1 MQISFTQADW
11 TYLSFP
17 LLVSLLA
24 LGALAYLISYIKKK
38 PTGTEKMV
46 EIAEAIRI
54 GAKTYL
60 KRQNSTIAIVAGI
73 IAVIL
78 YVVDFIY
85 HSGVPYYALAFVLGA
100 SLSALAGYIGM
111 SISTISHVRTAE
123 AARNHDLPEATRIA
137 FRGGAVTGLGITSI
151 SVLGLTILYYLYSL
165 VSGVADPELVVS
177 FGFGASLVGL
187 FAQLGGGIYT
197 KGADVGADIS
207 GKVEE
212 GIPEDDPRNPAV
224 IADLVGD
231 NVGDCA
237 GRGADLFESFTD
249 NNIGTMILGLALFS
263 LFGFA
268 GVIFP
273 LVAAAIGILAS
284 IAGILATGNIK
295 KDDPMMSI
303 NMGYIVMGVTAAVL
317 YYIATIFMLHNF
329 IFFVDIILGIIT
341 AVVVGLLIQYYTSY
355 AYKPVKQ
362 IAEASKTGAATN
374 VITGLSVGMK
384 STGLPVIAL
393 AATIFIS
400 YAISGGFNDPQL
412 GYYGIAMATI
422 GMLSMTAVIMSSD
435 TFGPITDNAGGIAEM
450 SGLGEDVR
458 KITDMLDSIGNTT
471 KAITKGYAMGCATLS
486 AFILFV
492 SYIEIVK
499 GKMSEIVGHTLVFT
513 MDLANPLVILGL
525 FLGAIIPFTFSAYAM
540 EAVGKAAHSIVEEVR
555 RQFREIKGLREGEA
569 KPEYDKAVDIAT
581 KAGIKGM
588 LIPGLIAIISP
599 IIVGMLFGPETL
611 GSFILAATVTG
622 VVLAL
627 FMFNAGGAW
636 DNAKKYIE
644 TGVLGGKGSD
654 THKAAVVGDTV
665 GDPLKDTSG
674 PSLHIL
680 VKLIN
685 IIALTLAAFFV
696 HFYYVVLLGL

>member
-1 MQISFTQADW
+1 VDVAVEPKW
-11 TYLSFP
+11 WYLWIP
-17 LLVSLLA
+17 LVASLVA
-24 LGALAYLISYIKKK
+24 LGVIAYLITYIKKK
-38 PTGTEKMV
+38 PAGTEKMK

-54 GAKTYL
+54 GAKAYL
-60 KRQNSTIAIVAGI
+60 KRQNTTIAMVAAI
-73 IAVIL
+73 IAIGL
-78 YVVDFIY
+78 YIYDFIS
-85 HSGVPYYALAFVLGA
+85 HSGAPYYSLAFILGA
-100 SLSALAGYIGM
+100 AASALAGYIGM
-111 SISTISHVRTAE
+111 NISTIAHVRTTE
-123 AARNHDLPEATRIA
+123 AARNHNLPEATKIA

-151 SVLGLTILYYLYSL
+151 SILGVTILYYVYSS
-165 VSGVADPELVVS
+165 VTGTPNPELIVS

-249 NNIGTMILGLALFS
+249 NNIGAMILGLALAAY
-263 LFGFA
+263 FGFE
-268 GVIFP
+268 GVVFP
-273 LVAAAIGILAS
+273 LVAGAIGIVAS
-284 IAGILATGNIK
+284 IVGILAVGTIK

-303 NMGYIVMGVTAAVL
+303 NIGYVLMGVIAAILFYISVVL
-317 YYIATIFMLHNF
+317 MLGGKL
-329 IFFVDIILGIIT
+329 IFFVDIVIGIIT
-341 AVVVGLLIQYYTSY
+341 AVLVGLLIQYYTSY
-355 AYKPVKQ
+355 QYRPVKS
-362 IAEASKTGAATN
+362 IAEAAKTGPATN
-374 VITGLSVGMK
+374 VITGLAVGMK
-384 STGLPVIAL
+384 STGLPLIVL
-393 AATIFIS
+393 SAAIIIS
-400 YAISGGFNDPQL
+400 YIVSGGLTDHKL
-412 GYYGIAMATI
+412 GFYGIAMATL
-422 GMLSMTAVIMSSD
+422 GMLSMTSIIMSSD

-486 AFILFV
+486 AFVLFA
-492 SYIEIVK
+492 SYLEIV
-499 GKMSEIVGHTLVFT
+499 SARIPEFT
-513 MDLANPLVILGL
+513 INLTSPVIILGL
-525 FLGAIIPFTFSAYAM
+525 FLGGIVPFIFSAYAI
-540 EAVGKAAHSIVEEVR
+540 EAVGKAAFKIVEEVR
-555 RQFREIKGLREGEA
+555 RQFREIPGLREGKA
-569 KPEYDKAVDIAT
+569 KPRYDVAVDIAT

-588 LIPGLIAIISP
+588 IIPGLVGIVSP
-599 IIVGMLFGPETL
+599 IVVGVLFGVETL
-611 GSFILAATVTG
+611 AAFLLSATVTG
-622 VVLAL
+622 VILAI

-644 TGVLGGKGSD
+644 TGVFGGKGSD

-680 VKLIN
+680 VKLLN
-685 IIALTLAAFFV
+685 IIALTL
-696 HFYYVVLLGL
+696 VVLFLNPIILLLLG

>member
-1 MQISFTQADW
+1 MQIAFTQVEW
-11 TYLSFP
+11 VYLWIP
-17 LLVSLLA
+17 IIIGILA
-24 LGALAYLISYIKKK
+24 LVVLAYLVSYVRNK

-46 EIAEAIRI
+46 EIANAIRI

-60 KRQNSTIAIVAGI
+60 KRQNSAIAIVAGI
-73 IAVIL
+73 IAVVL
-78 YVVDFIY
+78 YVVDFVY
-85 HSGVPYYALAFVLGA
+85 HGGIPYYAVAFVLGA
-100 SLSALAGYIGM
+100 ALSAVAGYIGM

-123 AARNHDLPEATRIA
+123 AARKLDLPEATRIA
-137 FRGGAVTGLGITSI
+137 FRGGAVTGIGITSI

-165 VSGVADPELVVS
+165 ASGMADPELVVS

-273 LVAAAIGILAS
+273 LIAAAIGIVAS
-284 IAGILATGNIK
+284 TAGILVTGNIK
-295 KDDPMMSI
+295 KDNPMMSI
-303 NMGYIVMGVTAAVL
+303 NMGYVVMGIIAAIL
-317 YYIATIFMLHNF
+317 YYIATILMLGNLMF
-329 IFFVDIILGIIT
+329 YIDIILGVIT
-341 AVVVGLLIQYYTSY
+341 AVLVGLVIQYYTSY

-362 IAEASKTGAATN
+362 IAESSKTGAATN

-393 AATIFIS
+393 ATTIFIS
-400 YAISGGFNDPQL
+400 YVISGGLTNAKL

-458 KITDMLDSIGNTT
+458 RITDMLDSIGNTT

-486 AFILFV
+486 AFVLFA
-492 SYIEIVK
+492 SYVEIVSN
-499 GKMSEIVGHTLVFT
+499 KMGSLLGHTMTFA
-513 MDLANPLVILGL
+513 MDLKNPLVILGL
-525 FLGAIIPFTFSAYAM
+525 FLGAVVPFIFSAYAI
-540 EAVGKAAHSIVEEVR
+540 EAVGRAAHSIVEEVR
-555 RQFREIKGLREGEA
+555 RQFREIRGLREGTA

-581 KAGIKGM
+581 KSGIKGM
-588 LIPGLIAIISP
+588 LIPGLIAVISP
-599 IIVGMLFGPETL
+599 IAVGMLFGPETL

-644 TGVLGGKGSD
+644 TGMYGGKGSD
-654 THKAAVVGDTV
+654 THKASVVGDTV

-685 IIALTLAAFFV
+685 IIALTLAVFFV
-696 HFYYVVLLGL
+696 NFYYVIVLGL

>member
-1 MQISFTQADW
+1 MDVAVEPKW
-11 TYLSFP
+11 WYLWIP
-17 LLVSLLA
+17 LVASLVA
-24 LGALAYLISYIKKK
+24 LGIIAYLITYIKKK
-38 PTGTEKMV
+38 PAGTEKMK

-54 GAKTYL
+54 GAKAYL
-60 KRQNSTIAIVAGI
+60 KRQNTTIAIVAAI
-73 IAVIL
+73 IAICL
-78 YVVDFIY
+78 YIYDFIN
-85 HSGVPYYALAFVLGA
+85 HGGAPYYSLAFILGA
-100 SLSALAGYIGM
+100 AASALAGYIGM
-111 SISTISHVRTAE
+111 NISTIAHVRTTE
-123 AARNHDLPEATRIA
+123 AARNHNLPEATKIA

-151 SVLGLTILYYLYSL
+151 SILGVTILYYVYS
-165 VSGVADPELVVS
+165 SITGTPNPELIVS

-249 NNIGTMILGLALFS
+249 NIIGAMILGLALAVY
-263 LFGFA
+263 FGFE
-268 GVIFP
+268 GVVFP
-273 LVAAAIGILAS
+273 LVAGAIGIVAS
-284 IAGILATGNIK
+284 IVGILAVGTIK

-303 NMGYIVMGVTAAVL
+303 NIGYVLMGVTAAILFYISVVL
-317 YYIATIFMLHNF
+317 MLGGKL
-329 IFFVDIILGIIT
+329 IFFVDIVIGIIT
-341 AVVVGLLIQYYTSY
+341 AVLVGLLIQYYTSY
-355 AYKPVKQ
+355 QYRPVKS
-362 IAEASKTGAATN
+362 IAEAAKTGPATN
-374 VITGLSVGMK
+374 VITGLAVGMK
-384 STGLPVIAL
+384 STGLPLIVL
-393 AATIFIS
+393 SAAIIIS
-400 YAISGGFNDPQL
+400 YIVSGGLTDHKL
-412 GYYGIAMATI
+412 GFYGIAMATL
-422 GMLSMTAVIMSSD
+422 GMLSMTSIIMSSD

-486 AFILFV
+486 AFVLFA
-492 SYIEIVK
+492 SYLEIV
-499 GKMSEIVGHTLVFT
+499 SARIPNFT
-513 MDLANPLVILGL
+513 IDLTSPVTILGL
-525 FLGAIIPFTFSAYAM
+525 FLGGIIPFIFSAYAI
-540 EAVGKAAHSIVEEVR
+540 EAVGKAAFKIVEEVR
-555 RQFREIKGLREGEA
+555 RQFREIPGLREGKA
-569 KPEYDKAVDIAT
+569 KPRYDVAVDIAT

-588 LIPGLIAIISP
+588 IIPGLVGIISP
-599 IIVGMLFGPETL
+599 IVVGMLFGVETL
-611 GSFILAATVTG
+611 AAFLLSATVTG
-622 VVLAL
+622 VILAI

-644 TGVLGGKGSD
+644 TGVFGGKGSD

-680 VKLIN
+680 VKLLN
-685 IIALTLAAFFV
+685 IIALTL
-696 HFYYVVLLGL
+696 VVLFLNPIILLLLG

>member
-1 MQISFTQADW
+1 VDVAVEPKW
-11 TYLSFP
+11 WYLWIP
-17 LLVSLLA
+17 LVASLVA
-24 LGALAYLISYIKKK
+24 LGIIAYLITYIKKK
-38 PTGTEKMV
+38 PAGTEKMK

-54 GAKTYL
+54 GAKAYL
-60 KRQNSTIAIVAGI
+60 KRQNTTIAIVAAI
-73 IAVIL
+73 IAICL
-78 YVVDFIY
+78 YIYDFIN
-85 HSGVPYYALAFVLGA
+85 HGGAPYYSLAFILGA
-100 SLSALAGYIGM
+100 AASALAGYIGM
-111 SISTISHVRTAE
+111 NISTIAHVRTTE
-123 AARNHDLPEATRIA
+123 AARNHNLPEATKIA

-151 SVLGLTILYYLYSL
+151 SILGVTLLYYLYSSITGTL
-165 VSGVADPELVVS
+165 NPELIVS

-249 NNIGTMILGLALFS
+249 NIIGAMILGLALAAY
-263 LFGFA
+263 FGFE
-268 GVIFP
+268 GVVFP
-273 LVAAAIGILAS
+273 LVAGAIGIVAS
-284 IAGILATGNIK
+284 IVGILAVGTIK

-303 NMGYIVMGVTAAVL
+303 NIGYVLMGVTAAILFYISVVL
-317 YYIATIFMLHNF
+317 MLGGKL
-329 IFFVDIILGIIT
+329 IFFVDIVIGIIT
-341 AVVVGLLIQYYTSY
+341 AVLVGLLIQYYTSY
-355 AYKPVKQ
+355 QYRPVKS
-362 IAEASKTGAATN
+362 IAEAAKTGPATN
-374 VITGLSVGMK
+374 VITGLAVGMK
-384 STGLPVIAL
+384 STGLPLIVL
-393 AATIFIS
+393 SAAIIIS
-400 YAISGGFNDPQL
+400 YIVSGGLTDHKL
-412 GYYGIAMATI
+412 GFYGIAMATL
-422 GMLSMTAVIMSSD
+422 GMLSMTSIIMSSD

-486 AFILFV
+486 AFVLFA
-492 SYIEIVK
+492 SYLEIV
-499 GKMSEIVGHTLVFT
+499 SARIPNFT
-513 MDLANPLVILGL
+513 IDLTSPVTILGL
-525 FLGAIIPFTFSAYAM
+525 FLGGIVPFIFSAYAI
-540 EAVGKAAHSIVEEVR
+540 EAVGKAAFKIVEEVR
-555 RQFREIKGLREGEA
+555 RQFREIPGLREGKA
-569 KPEYDKAVDIAT
+569 KPRYDVAVDIAT

-588 LIPGLIAIISP
+588 IIPGLVGIISP
-599 IIVGMLFGPETL
+599 IVVGKLFGVETL
-611 GSFILAATVTG
+611 AAFLLSATVTG
-622 VVLAL
+622 VILAI

-644 TGVLGGKGSD
+644 TGVFGGKGSD

-680 VKLIN
+680 VKLLN
-685 IIALTLAAFFV
+685 VIALTLVGLFLNPIILL
-696 HFYYVVLLGL
+696 LLG

>member
-1 MQISFTQADW
+1 MDVAVEPKW
-11 TYLSFP
+11 WYLWIP
-17 LLVSLLA
+17 LVASLVA
-24 LGALAYLISYIKKK
+24 LGIIAYLITYIKKK
-38 PTGTEKMV
+38 PAGTEKMK

-54 GAKTYL
+54 GAKAYL
-60 KRQNSTIAIVAGI
+60 KRQNTTIAIVAAI
-73 IAVIL
+73 IAICL
-78 YVVDFIY
+78 YIYDFIN
-85 HSGVPYYALAFVLGA
+85 HGGAPYYSLAFILGA
-100 SLSALAGYIGM
+100 AASALAGYIGM
-111 SISTISHVRTAE
+111 NISTIAHVRTTE
-123 AARNHDLPEATRIA
+123 AARNHNLPEATKIA

-151 SVLGLTILYYLYSL
+151 SILGVTLLYYLYSSITGTL
-165 VSGVADPELVVS
+165 NPELIVS

-249 NNIGTMILGLALFS
+249 NIIGAMILGLALAAY
-263 LFGFA
+263 FGFE
-268 GVIFP
+268 GVVFP
-273 LVAAAIGILAS
+273 LVAGAIGIVAS
-284 IAGILATGNIK
+284 IVGILAVGTIK

-303 NMGYIVMGVTAAVL
+303 NIGYVLMGVTAAILFYISVVL
-317 YYIATIFMLHNF
+317 MLGGKL
-329 IFFVDIILGIIT
+329 IFFVDIVIGIIT
-341 AVVVGLLIQYYTSY
+341 AVLVGLLIQYYTSY
-355 AYKPVKQ
+355 QYRPVKS
-362 IAEASKTGAATN
+362 IAEAAKTGPATN
-374 VITGLSVGMK
+374 VITGLAVGMK
-384 STGLPVIAL
+384 STGLPLIVL
-393 AATIFIS
+393 SAAIIIS
-400 YAISGGFNDPQL
+400 YIVSGGLTDHKL
-412 GYYGIAMATI
+412 GFYGIAMATL
-422 GMLSMTAVIMSSD
+422 GMLSMTSIIMSSD

-486 AFILFV
+486 AFVLFA
-492 SYIEIVK
+492 SYLEIV
-499 GKMSEIVGHTLVFT
+499 SARIPNFT
-513 MDLANPLVILGL
+513 IDLTSPVTILGL
-525 FLGAIIPFTFSAYAM
+525 FLGGIVPFIFSAYAI
-540 EAVGKAAHSIVEEVR
+540 EAVGKAAFKIVEEVR
-555 RQFREIKGLREGEA
+555 RQFREIPGLREGKA
-569 KPEYDKAVDIAT
+569 KPRYDVAVDIAT

-588 LIPGLIAIISP
+588 IIPGLVGIISP
-599 IIVGMLFGPETL
+599 IVVGKLFGVETL
-611 GSFILAATVTG
+611 AAFLLSATVTG
-622 VVLAL
+622 VILAI

-644 TGVLGGKGSD
+644 TGVFGGKGSD

-680 VKLIN
+680 VKLLN
-685 IIALTLAAFFV
+685 VIALTLVGLFLNPIILL
-696 HFYYVVLLGL
+696 LLG

>member
-1 MQISFTQADW
+1 VDVAVEPKW
-11 TYLSFP
+11 WYLWIP
-17 LLVSLLA
+17 LVASLVA
-24 LGALAYLISYIKKK
+24 LGIIAYLITYIKKK
-38 PTGTEKMV
+38 PVGTEKMK

-54 GAKTYL
+54 GAKAYL
-60 KRQNSTIAIVAGI
+60 KRQNTTIAIVAAI
-73 IAVIL
+73 IAICL
-78 YVVDFIY
+78 YIYDFIS
-85 HSGVPYYALAFVLGA
+85 HGGAPYYSLAFILGA
-100 SLSALAGYIGM
+100 AASALAGYIGM
-111 SISTISHVRTAE
+111 NISTIAHVRTTE
-123 AARNHDLPEATRIA
+123 AARNHNLPEATKIA

-151 SVLGLTILYYLYSL
+151 SILGVTILYYVYSSITGTL
-165 VSGVADPELVVS
+165 NPELIVS

-249 NNIGTMILGLALFS
+249 NIIGAMILGLALAAY
-263 LFGFA
+263 FGFE
-268 GVIFP
+268 GVVFP
-273 LVAAAIGILAS
+273 LVAGAIGIVAS
-284 IAGILATGNIK
+284 IVGILAVGTIK

-303 NMGYIVMGVTAAVL
+303 NIGYVLMGVIAAILFYISVVL
-317 YYIATIFMLHNF
+317 MLGGKL
-329 IFFVDIILGIIT
+329 IFFVDIVIGIIT
-341 AVVVGLLIQYYTSY
+341 AVLVGLLIQYYTSY
-355 AYKPVKQ
+355 QYRPVKS
-362 IAEASKTGAATN
+362 IAEAAKTGPATN
-374 VITGLSVGMK
+374 VITGLAVGMK
-384 STGLPVIAL
+384 STGLPLIVL
-393 AATIFIS
+393 SAAIIIS
-400 YAISGGFNDPQL
+400 YIVSGGLTDHKL
-412 GYYGIAMATI
+412 GFYGIAMATL
-422 GMLSMTAVIMSSD
+422 GMLSMTSIIMSSD

-486 AFILFV
+486 AFVLFA
-492 SYIEIVK
+492 SYLEIV
-499 GKMSEIVGHTLVFT
+499 SRRVPSFT
-513 MDLANPLVILGL
+513 IDLTSPVTILGL
-525 FLGAIIPFTFSAYAM
+525 FLGGIVPFIFSAYAI
-540 EAVGKAAHSIVEEVR
+540 EAVGKAAFKIVEEVR
-555 RQFREIKGLREGEA
+555 RQFREIPGLREGKA
-569 KPEYDKAVDIAT
+569 KPKYDVAVDIAT

-588 LIPGLIAIISP
+588 IIPGLVGIISP
-599 IIVGMLFGPETL
+599 IIVGKLFGVETL
-611 GSFILAATVTG
+611 AAFLLSATVTG
-622 VVLAL
+622 VILAI

-644 TGVLGGKGSD
+644 TGIFGGKGSD

-680 VKLIN
+680 VKLLN
-685 IIALTLAAFFV
+685 IIALTL
-696 HFYYVVLLGL
+696 VVLFLNPIILLLLG

>member
-1 MQISFTQADW
+1 MDVAVEPKW
-11 TYLSFP
+11 WYLWIP
-17 LLVSLLA
+17 LVASLVA
-24 LGALAYLISYIKKK
+24 LGVIAYLITYIKKK
-38 PTGTEKMV
+38 PAGTEKMK

-54 GAKTYL
+54 GAKAYL
-60 KRQNSTIAIVAGI
+60 KRQNTTIAMVAAI
-73 IAVIL
+73 IAIGL
-78 YVVDFIY
+78 YIYDFIS
-85 HSGVPYYALAFVLGA
+85 HSGAPYYSLAFILGA
-100 SLSALAGYIGM
+100 AASALAGYIGM
-111 SISTISHVRTAE
+111 NISTIAHVRTTE
-123 AARNHDLPEATRIA
+123 AARNHNLPEATKIA

-151 SVLGLTILYYLYSL
+151 SILGVTILYYVYSS
-165 VSGVADPELVVS
+165 VTGTPNPELIVS

-249 NNIGTMILGLALFS
+249 NNIGAMILGLALAAY
-263 LFGFA
+263 FGFE
-268 GVIFP
+268 GVVFP
-273 LVAAAIGILAS
+273 LVAGAIGIVAS
-284 IAGILATGNIK
+284 IVGILAVGTIK

-303 NMGYIVMGVTAAVL
+303 NIGYVLMGVIAAILFYISVVL
-317 YYIATIFMLHNF
+317 MLGGKL
-329 IFFVDIILGIIT
+329 IFFVDIVIGIIT
-341 AVVVGLLIQYYTSY
+341 AVLVGLLIQYYTSY
-355 AYKPVKQ
+355 QYRPVKS
-362 IAEASKTGAATN
+362 IAEAAKTGPATN
-374 VITGLSVGMK
+374 VITGLAVGMK
-384 STGLPVIAL
+384 STGLPLIVL
-393 AATIFIS
+393 SAAIIIS
-400 YAISGGFNDPQL
+400 YIVSGGLTDHKL
-412 GYYGIAMATI
+412 GFYGIAMATL
-422 GMLSMTAVIMSSD
+422 GMLSMTSIIMSSD

-486 AFILFV
+486 AFVLFA
-492 SYIEIVK
+492 SYLEIV
-499 GKMSEIVGHTLVFT
+499 SARIPEFT
-513 MDLANPLVILGL
+513 INLTSPVIILGL
-525 FLGAIIPFTFSAYAM
+525 FLGGIVPFIFSAYAI
-540 EAVGKAAHSIVEEVR
+540 EAVGKAAFKIVEEVR
-555 RQFREIKGLREGEA
+555 RQFREIPGLREGKA
-569 KPEYDKAVDIAT
+569 KPRYDVAVDIAT

-588 LIPGLIAIISP
+588 IIPGLVGIVSP
-599 IIVGMLFGPETL
+599 IVVGVLFGVETL
-611 GSFILAATVTG
+611 AAFLLSATVTG
-622 VVLAL
+622 VILAI

-644 TGVLGGKGSD
+644 TGVFGGKGSD

-680 VKLIN
+680 VKLLN
-685 IIALTLAAFFV
+685 IIALTL
-696 HFYYVVLLGL
+696 VVLFLNPIILLLLG

>member
-1 MQISFTQADW
+1 VDVAVEPKW
-11 TYLSFP
+11 WYLWIP
-17 LLVSLLA
+17 LVASLVA
-24 LGALAYLISYIKKK
+24 LGVIAYLITYIKKK
-38 PTGTEKMV
+38 PAGTEKMK

-54 GAKTYL
+54 GAKAYL
-60 KRQNSTIAIVAGI
+60 KRQNTTIAMVAAI
-73 IAVIL
+73 IAIGL
-78 YVVDFIY
+78 YIYDFIS
-85 HSGVPYYALAFVLGA
+85 HSGAPYYSLAFILGA
-100 SLSALAGYIGM
+100 AASALAGYIGM
-111 SISTISHVRTAE
+111 NISTIAHVRTTE
-123 AARNHDLPEATRIA
+123 AARNHNLPEATKIA

-151 SVLGLTILYYLYSL
+151 SILGVTILYYVYSS
-165 VSGVADPELVVS
+165 VTGTPNPELIVS

-249 NNIGTMILGLALFS
+249 NNIGAMILGLALAAY
-263 LFGFA
+263 FGFE
-268 GVIFP
+268 GVVFP
-273 LVAAAIGILAS
+273 LVAGAIGIVAS
-284 IAGILATGNIK
+284 IVGILAVGTIK

-303 NMGYIVMGVTAAVL
+303 NIGYVLMGVIAAILFYISVVL
-317 YYIATIFMLHNF
+317 MLGGKL
-329 IFFVDIILGIIT
+329 IFFVDIVIGIIT
-341 AVVVGLLIQYYTSY
+341 AVLVGLLIQYYTSY
-355 AYKPVKQ
+355 QYRPVKS
-362 IAEASKTGAATN
+362 IAEAAKTGPATN
-374 VITGLSVGMK
+374 VITGLAVGMK
-384 STGLPVIAL
+384 STRLPLIVL
-393 AATIFIS
+393 SAAIIIS
-400 YAISGGFNDPQL
+400 YIVSGGLTDHKL
-412 GYYGIAMATI
+412 GFYGIAMATL
-422 GMLSMTAVIMSSD
+422 GMLSMTSIIMSSD

-486 AFILFV
+486 AFVLFA
-492 SYIEIVK
+492 SYLEIV
-499 GKMSEIVGHTLVFT
+499 SARIPEFT
-513 MDLANPLVILGL
+513 INLTSPVIILGL
-525 FLGAIIPFTFSAYAM
+525 FLGGIVPFIFSAYAI
-540 EAVGKAAHSIVEEVR
+540 EAVGKAAFKIVEEVR
-555 RQFREIKGLREGEA
+555 RQFREIPGLREGKA
-569 KPEYDKAVDIAT
+569 KPRYDVAVDIAT

-588 LIPGLIAIISP
+588 IIPGLVGIVSP
-599 IIVGMLFGPETL
+599 IVVGVLFGVETL
-611 GSFILAATVTG
+611 AAFLLSATVTG
-622 VVLAL
+622 VILAI

-644 TGVLGGKGSD
+644 TGVFGGKGSD

-680 VKLIN
+680 VKLLN
-685 IIALTLAAFFV
+685 IIALTL
-696 HFYYVVLLGL
+696 VVLFLNPIILLLLG

>member
-1 MQISFTQADW
+1 VDVAVEPKW
-11 TYLSFP
+11 WYLWIP
-17 LLVSLLA
+17 LVASLVA
-24 LGALAYLISYIKKK
+24 LGIIAYLITYIKKK
-38 PTGTEKMV
+38 PAGTEKMK

-54 GAKTYL
+54 GAKAYL
-60 KRQNSTIAIVAGI
+60 KRQNTTIAIVAAI
-73 IAVIL
+73 IAICL
-78 YVVDFIY
+78 YIYDFIN
-85 HSGVPYYALAFVLGA
+85 HGGAPYYSLAFILGA
-100 SLSALAGYIGM
+100 AASALAGYIGM
-111 SISTISHVRTAE
+111 NISTIAHVRTTE
-123 AARNHDLPEATRIA
+123 AARNHNLPEATKIA

-151 SVLGLTILYYLYSL
+151 SILGVTILYYVYS
-165 VSGVADPELVVS
+165 SITGTSNPELIVS

-249 NNIGTMILGLALFS
+249 NIIGAMILGLALAVY
-263 LFGFA
+263 FGFE
-268 GVIFP
+268 GVVFP
-273 LVAAAIGILAS
+273 LVAGAIGIVAS
-284 IAGILATGNIK
+284 IVGILAVGTIK

-303 NMGYIVMGVTAAVL
+303 NIGYVLMGVIAAILFYISVVL
-317 YYIATIFMLHNF
+317 MLGGKL
-329 IFFVDIILGIIT
+329 IFFVDIVIGIIT
-341 AVVVGLLIQYYTSY
+341 AVLVGLLIQYYTSY
-355 AYKPVKQ
+355 QYRPVKS
-362 IAEASKTGAATN
+362 IAEAAKTGPATN
-374 VITGLSVGMK
+374 VITGLAVGMK
-384 STGLPVIAL
+384 STGLPLIVL
-393 AATIFIS
+393 SAAIIIS
-400 YAISGGFNDPQL
+400 YIVSGGLTDHKL
-412 GYYGIAMATI
+412 GFYGIAMATL
-422 GMLSMTAVIMSSD
+422 GMLSMTSIIMSSD

-486 AFILFV
+486 AFVLFA
-492 SYIEIVK
+492 SYLEIV
-499 GKMSEIVGHTLVFT
+499 SARIPNFT
-513 MDLANPLVILGL
+513 IDLTSPVTILGL
-525 FLGAIIPFTFSAYAM
+525 FLGGIIPFIFSAYAI
-540 EAVGKAAHSIVEEVR
+540 EAVGKAAFKIVEEVR
-555 RQFREIKGLREGEA
+555 RQFREIPGLREGKA
-569 KPEYDKAVDIAT
+569 KPRYDVAVDIAT

-588 LIPGLIAIISP
+588 IIPGLVGIISP
-599 IIVGMLFGPETL
+599 IVVGVLFGTETL
-611 GSFILAATVTG
+611 AAFLLSATVTG
-622 VVLAL
+622 VILAI

-644 TGVLGGKGSD
+644 TGVFGGKGSD

-680 VKLIN
+680 VKLLN
-685 IIALTLAAFFV
+685 IIALTL
-696 HFYYVVLLGL
+696 VVLFLNPIILLLLG

>member
-1 MQISFTQADW
+1 MDVAVEPKW
-11 TYLSFP
+11 WYLWIP
-17 LLVSLLA
+17 LVASLVA
-24 LGALAYLISYIKKK
+24 LGVIAYLITYIKKK
-38 PTGTEKMV
+38 PAGTEKMK

-54 GAKTYL
+54 GAKAYL
-60 KRQNSTIAIVAGI
+60 KRQNTTIAMVAAI
-73 IAVIL
+73 IAIGL
-78 YVVDFIY
+78 YIYDFIS
-85 HSGVPYYALAFVLGA
+85 HGGAPYYSLAFILGA
-100 SLSALAGYIGM
+100 AASALAGYIGM
-111 SISTISHVRTAE
+111 NISTIAHVRTTE
-123 AARNHDLPEATRIA
+123 AARNHNLPEATKIA

-151 SVLGLTILYYLYSL
+151 SILGVTILYYVYSS
-165 VSGVADPELVVS
+165 VTGTPNPELIVS

-249 NNIGTMILGLALFS
+249 NNIGAMILGLALAAY
-263 LFGFA
+263 FGFE
-268 GVIFP
+268 GVVFP
-273 LVAAAIGILAS
+273 LVAGAIGIVAS
-284 IAGILATGNIK
+284 IVGILAVGTIK

-303 NMGYIVMGVTAAVL
+303 NIGYVLMGVIAAILFYISVVL
-317 YYIATIFMLHNF
+317 MLGGKL
-329 IFFVDIILGIIT
+329 IFFVDIVIGIIT
-341 AVVVGLLIQYYTSY
+341 AVLVGLLIQYYTSY
-355 AYKPVKQ
+355 QYRPVKS
-362 IAEASKTGAATN
+362 IAEAAKTGPATN
-374 VITGLSVGMK
+374 VITGLAVGMK
-384 STGLPVIAL
+384 STGLPLIVL
-393 AATIFIS
+393 SAAIIIS
-400 YAISGGFNDPQL
+400 YIVSGGLTDHKL
-412 GYYGIAMATI
+412 GFYGIAMATL
-422 GMLSMTAVIMSSD
+422 GMLSMTSIIMSSD

-486 AFILFV
+486 AFVLFA
-492 SYIEIVK
+492 SYLEIV
-499 GKMSEIVGHTLVFT
+499 SARIPEFT
-513 MDLANPLVILGL
+513 INLTSPVIILGL
-525 FLGAIIPFTFSAYAM
+525 FLGGIVPFIFSAYAI
-540 EAVGKAAHSIVEEVR
+540 EAVGKAAFKIVEEVR
-555 RQFREIKGLREGEA
+555 RQFREIPGLREGKA
-569 KPEYDKAVDIAT
+569 KPRYDVAVDIAT

-588 LIPGLIAIISP
+588 IIPGLVGIVSP
-599 IIVGMLFGPETL
+599 IVVGVLFGVETL
-611 GSFILAATVTG
+611 AAFLLSATVTG
-622 VVLAL
+622 VILAI

-644 TGVLGGKGSD
+644 TGVFGGKGSD

-680 VKLIN
+680 VKLLN
-685 IIALTLAAFFV
+685 IIALTL
-696 HFYYVVLLGL
+696 VVLFLNPIILLLLG

>member
-1 MQISFTQADW
+1 MDVAVEPKW
-11 TYLSFP
+11 WYLWIP
-17 LLVSLLA
+17 LVASLVA
-24 LGALAYLISYIKKK
+24 LGIIAYLITYIKKK
-38 PTGTEKMV
+38 PVGTEKMK

-54 GAKTYL
+54 GAKAYL
-60 KRQNSTIAIVAGI
+60 KRQNTTIAIVAAI
-73 IAVIL
+73 IAICL
-78 YVVDFIY
+78 YIYDFIS
-85 HSGVPYYALAFVLGA
+85 HGGAPYYSLAFILGA
-100 SLSALAGYIGM
+100 AASALAGYIGM
-111 SISTISHVRTAE
+111 NISTIAHVRTTE
-123 AARNHDLPEATRIA
+123 AARNHNLPEATKIA

-151 SVLGLTILYYLYSL
+151 SILGVTILYYVYSSITGTL
-165 VSGVADPELVVS
+165 NPELIVS

-249 NNIGTMILGLALFS
+249 NIIGAMILGLALAAY
-263 LFGFA
+263 FGFE
-268 GVIFP
+268 GVVFP
-273 LVAAAIGILAS
+273 LVAGAIGIVAS
-284 IAGILATGNIK
+284 IVGILAVGTIK

-303 NMGYIVMGVTAAVL
+303 NIGYVLMGVIAAILFYISVVL
-317 YYIATIFMLHNF
+317 MLGGKL
-329 IFFVDIILGIIT
+329 IFFVDIVIGIIT
-341 AVVVGLLIQYYTSY
+341 AVLVGLLIQYYTSY
-355 AYKPVKQ
+355 QYRPVKS
-362 IAEASKTGAATN
+362 IAEAAKTGPATN
-374 VITGLSVGMK
+374 VITGLAVGMK
-384 STGLPVIAL
+384 STGLPLIVL
-393 AATIFIS
+393 SAAIIIS
-400 YAISGGFNDPQL
+400 YIVSGGLTDHKL
-412 GYYGIAMATI
+412 GFYGIAMATL
-422 GMLSMTAVIMSSD
+422 GMLSMTSIIMSSD

-486 AFILFV
+486 AFVLFA
-492 SYIEIVK
+492 SYLEIV
-499 GKMSEIVGHTLVFT
+499 SRRVPSFT
-513 MDLANPLVILGL
+513 IDLTSPVTILGL
-525 FLGAIIPFTFSAYAM
+525 FLGGIVPFIFSAYAI
-540 EAVGKAAHSIVEEVR
+540 EAVGKAAFKIVEEVR
-555 RQFREIKGLREGEA
+555 RQFREIPGLREGKA
-569 KPEYDKAVDIAT
+569 KPKYDVAVDIAT

-588 LIPGLIAIISP
+588 IIPGLVGIISP
-599 IIVGMLFGPETL
+599 IIVGKLFGVETL
-611 GSFILAATVTG
+611 AAFLLSATVTG
-622 VVLAL
+622 VILAI

-644 TGVLGGKGSD
+644 TGIFGGKGSD

-680 VKLIN
+680 VKLLN
-685 IIALTLAAFFV
+685 IIALTL
-696 HFYYVVLLGL
+696 VVLFLNPIILLLLG

>member
-1 MQISFTQADW
+1 MDVAVEPKW
-11 TYLSFP
+11 WYLWIP
-17 LLVSLLA
+17 LVASLVA
-24 LGALAYLISYIKKK
+24 LGIIAYLITYIKKK
-38 PTGTEKMV
+38 PAGTEKMK

-54 GAKTYL
+54 GAKAYL
-60 KRQNSTIAIVAGI
+60 KRQNTTIAIVAAI
-73 IAVIL
+73 IAICL
-78 YVVDFIY
+78 YIYDFIN
-85 HSGVPYYALAFVLGA
+85 HGGAPYYSLAFILGA
-100 SLSALAGYIGM
+100 AASALAGYIGM
-111 SISTISHVRTAE
+111 NISTIAHVRTTE
-123 AARNHDLPEATRIA
+123 AARNHNLPEATKIA

-151 SVLGLTILYYLYSL
+151 SILGVTLLYYLYSSITGTL
-165 VSGVADPELVVS
+165 NPELIVS

-249 NNIGTMILGLALFS
+249 NIIGAMILGLALAAY
-263 LFGFA
+263 FGFE
-268 GVIFP
+268 GVVFP
-273 LVAAAIGILAS
+273 LVAGAIGIVAS
-284 IAGILATGNIK
+284 IVGILAVGTIK

-303 NMGYIVMGVTAAVL
+303 NIGYVLMGVTAAILFYISVVL
-317 YYIATIFMLHNF
+317 MLGGKL
-329 IFFVDIILGIIT
+329 IFFVDIVIGIIT
-341 AVVVGLLIQYYTSY
+341 AVLVGLLIQYYTSY
-355 AYKPVKQ
+355 QYRPVKS
-362 IAEASKTGAATN
+362 IAEAAKTGPATN
-374 VITGLSVGMK
+374 VITGLAVGMK
-384 STGLPVIAL
+384 STGLPLIVL
-393 AATIFIS
+393 SAAIIIS
-400 YAISGGFNDPQL
+400 YIVSGGLTDHKL
-412 GYYGIAMATI
+412 GFYGIAMATL
-422 GMLSMTAVIMSSD
+422 GMLSMTSIIMSSD

-486 AFILFV
+486 AFVLFA
-492 SYIEIVK
+492 SYLEIV
-499 GKMSEIVGHTLVFT
+499 SERIPEFT
-513 MDLANPLVILGL
+513 INLTSPVTILGL
-525 FLGAIIPFTFSAYAM
+525 FLGGIIPFIFSAYAI
-540 EAVGKAAHSIVEEVR
+540 EAVGKAAFKIVEEVR
-555 RQFREIKGLREGEA
+555 RQFREIPGLREGKA
-569 KPEYDKAVDIAT
+569 KPRYDVAVDIAT

-588 LIPGLIAIISP
+588 IIPGLVGIISP
-599 IIVGMLFGPETL
+599 IIVGKLFGVETL
-611 GSFILAATVTG
+611 AAFLLSATVTG
-622 VVLAL
+622 VILAI

-644 TGVLGGKGSD
+644 TGVFGGKGSD

-680 VKLIN
+680 VKLLN
-685 IIALTLAAFFV
+685 IIALTL
-696 HFYYVVLLGL
+696 VVLFLNPIILLLLG